1 MSSASTAGDLEHLE
15 HTEPQVQPAEPS
27 PKTQVQPAEPSP
39 KTQVQ
44 PAEPSLWTPDGPT
57 QRGVW
62 CNKLLEVGEE
72 VRKAWKEKAMARV
85 EKIKDDTRPN

>member
-27 PKTQVQPAEPSP
+27 PKTQAQLALWTP
-39 KTQVQ
+39 
-44 PAEPSLWTPDGPT
+44 EPSLLTPDGPT

-62 CNKLLEVGEE
+62 CNKHLEVGEE